1 MAAIH
6 IRRTVHACG
15 LDTRTLLI
23 SLKIYDWY
31 SAILSSDHWMN
42 SPESEADPETARP
55 AIAAP
60 GLYYQHIT
68 IG

>member
-1 MAAIH
+1 MHWTWILMPTNVYKNH
-6 IRRTVHACG
+6 
-15 LDTRTLLI
+15 
-23 SLKIYDWY
+23 DWY

-60 GLYYQHIT
+60 GLDYQQST
-68 IG
+68 IA